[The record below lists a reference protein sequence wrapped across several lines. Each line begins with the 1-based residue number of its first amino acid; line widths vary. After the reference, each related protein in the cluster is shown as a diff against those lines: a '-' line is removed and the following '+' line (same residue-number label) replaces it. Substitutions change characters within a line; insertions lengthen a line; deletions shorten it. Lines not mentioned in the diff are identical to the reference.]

1 VSARSPRGR
10 ADTARLP
17 AGATPPPMAN
27 FPLQHRAD
35 TVEASRQDDRV
46 DTIEASN
53 HRIDT
58 IET

>member
-1 VSARSPRGR
+1 
-10 ADTARLP
+10 
-17 AGATPPPMAN
+17 MAN